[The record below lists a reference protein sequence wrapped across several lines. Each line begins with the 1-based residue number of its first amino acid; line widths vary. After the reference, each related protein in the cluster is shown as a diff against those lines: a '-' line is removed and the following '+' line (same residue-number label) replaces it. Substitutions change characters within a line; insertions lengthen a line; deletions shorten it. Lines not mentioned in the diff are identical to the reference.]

1 MGFFTVHD
9 VPARRVVQYK
19 RVPGIVSGTVE
30 GNVYIED
37 ESILGKAVDE
47 MPYAD
52 KTGIAVKSGGALYEV
67 PYLEDA
73 GDVYFAVPPE
83 DAQLGA
89 TATTLTATPKAGK
102 APYSVQ
108 WYKDDKQVVNV
119 PDGGEKLKV
128 TEAGKYWAVVTDAD
142 GKQAVSKAAEVKPKD
157 SAEKE

>member
-1 MGFFTVHD
+1 MAGFFTVTD

-19 RVPGIVSGTVE
+19 RVSGSAE
-30 GNVYIED
+30 GAIHLED

-52 KTGIAVKSGGALYEV
+52 KTGIAVAAGGTLFEV

-73 GDVYFAVPPE
+73 GDVYFAVQPE
-83 DAQLGA
+83 DAQLGS

-102 APYSVQ
+102 APYTVQ

-119 PDGGEKLKV
+119 PDGGTSLKV
-128 TEAGKYWAVVTDAD
+128 TEAGRYWAVVTDAD
-142 GKQAVSKAAEVKPKD
+142 GKQAVSKAAEVKPK
-157 SAEKE
+157 AE

>member
-1 MGFFTVHD
+1 MSGFFTVTD

-19 RVPGIVSGTVE
+19 RVSNSE
-30 GNVYIED
+30 AQNVTYIED
-37 ESILGKAVDE
+37 ESVLGDPVNE
-47 MPYAD
+47 MPFAD
-52 KTGIAVKSGGALYEV
+52 KTGLAVTSGYFGMVYEV

-73 GDVYFAVPPE
+73 GDVYFAVQPE
-83 DAQLGA
+83 DAQLGS

-102 APYSVQ
+102 APYTVQ

-142 GKQAVSKAAEVKPKD
+142 GVQAVSKAAEVKPK
-157 SAEKE
+157 AE